1 MSLAESKLNEQ
12 FDLKKI
18 KNILG
23 KERYRH
29 TMLVLQAAVKIA
41 TNLNIE
47 VEKVEIA
54 ALLHDIA
61 KGKKTEELK
70 KILKDS
76 KWDVDKFE
84 LSIPPILH
92 APAGAVIAEKEFGV
106 TDNKILEAIRFHTLG
121 HPKMGK
127 IAQIL
132 YAADFISED
141 RDFAGLNKIRQE
153 IERNFEFGLY
163 LITTHILKYQLEQDN
178 IVHPYSND
186 FRNKLLKR
194 SDK

>member
-1 MSLAESKLNEQ
+1 MSLAESKLNDQ

-29 TMLVLQAAVKIA
+29 TRLVLQAAVKIA
-41 TNLNIE
+41 RNLNIE
-47 VEKVEIA
+47 VEKVKTA

-76 KWDVDKFE
+76 RWDVDKFE

-106 TDNKILEAIRFHTLG
+106 TDNKILEAIRYHSLG
-121 HPKMGK
+121 HPEMGK
-127 IAQIL
+127 VAQVI
-132 YAADFISED
+132 YASDFISED
-141 RDFAGLNKIRQE
+141 RNFKGLNNIRLE
-153 IERNFEFGLY
+153 IERDFENGLY
-163 LITTHILKYQLEQDN
+163 LIVNHIIRYQIEQN
-178 IVHPYSND
+178 NMVHPYSND
-186 FRNKLLKR
+186 LRNKLLK
-194 SDK
+194 KK

>member
-61 KGKKTEELK
+61 KEKKK
-70 KILKDS
+70 QK
-76 KWDVDKFE
+76 
-84 LSIPPILH
+84 
-92 APAGAVIAEKEFGV
+92 
-106 TDNKILEAIRFHTLG
+106 N
-121 HPKMGK
+121 
-127 IAQIL
+127 
-132 YAADFISED
+132 
-141 RDFAGLNKIRQE
+141 
-153 IERNFEFGLY
+153 
-163 LITTHILKYQLEQDN
+163 
-178 IVHPYSND
+178 
-186 FRNKLLKR
+186 
-194 SDK
+194 